1 MSCLARDC
9 MQSKLIHGN
18 IVALSRVPCIS
29 LPQNFW
35 PSLPSSQSPIESPQ
49 FLPSLPS
56 LHHHCCILSLPI
68 FHRHHHML
76 VVFGRLSATLA
87 RPTLIIKLVTSLC
100 HRHCLSK
107 IDHHSCSSYP
117 SSFCVLTYTVGY
129 SLVMILVRG
138 DNYEAWK
145 GGQCDQALAN
155 IPHLW
160 FSSNLSSPNLCC
172 FGFFSNILIH
182 FFLIENNIFIA
193 FSNKRPSLWS
203 DMTKNIIFCHEHSF
217 SPTWQCVKYFQPNL
231 ENVSQMFTNGS
242 YLQSDQCEAT
252 TYPGVGDR
260 LVEVTRRKYGIL
272 GGTASVSPPHSSAT
286 ILSIERETKLLLT
299 MITIDSAW

>member
-18 IVALSRVPCIS
+18 IVALSSVIS
-29 LPQNFW
+29 PPQHFW
-35 PSLPSSQSPIESPQ
+35 PSLPSSQSSRASPQ

-56 LHHHCCILSLPI
+56 LHHHCCILSWPI
-68 FHRHHHML
+68 FQRHHHMI

-117 SSFCVLTYTVGY
+117 SSFCVLTY

-145 GGQCDQALAN
+145 GGQCDQVLAN

-182 FFLIENNIFIA
+182 FFLIENNIHRA
-193 FSNKRPSLWS
+193 FQ
-203 DMTKNIIFCHEHSF
+203 I
-217 SPTWQCVKYFQPNL
+217 
-231 ENVSQMFTNGS
+231 
-242 YLQSDQCEAT
+242 
-252 TYPGVGDR
+252 
-260 LVEVTRRKYGIL
+260 
-272 GGTASVSPPHSSAT
+272 SVHLCGLIWPR
-286 ILSIERETKLLLT
+286 I
-299 MITIDSAW
+299 